1 MQGLVGFPVDC
12 TFYFIIFEVNLLYN
26 IALVSMKLEMP
37 SHLLHLD
44 YFVCSK
50 IEIAEHQEIDTIQGS
65 HSLSFQSLLNN
76 IKYYPGITLLHKRQ
90 NSLTV
95 WTDLRGWPGM
105 KPMQGF
111 LPAAYNHALQKH
123 LGNCLG
129 GVGNRVILPFI
140 LFPHGGNIG
149 LITLIII
156 FY

>member
-76 IKYYPGITLLHKRQ
+76 IKYYPGITY
-90 NSLTV
+90 TA
-95 WTDLRGWPGM
+95 P
-105 KPMQGF
+105 
-111 LPAAYNHALQKH
+111 QKAEFF
-123 LGNCLG
+123 NCLNRPKG
-129 GVGNRVILPFI
+129 LTRHEANAGVFACSLQPCLAETSG
-140 LFPHGGNIG
+140 
-149 LITLIII
+149 
-156 FY
+156 